1 MRYILFSLL
10 LLYPCLA
17 LSNPT
22 ESDLT
27 KIQAQIKEEQEAH
40 LSLKQKAK
48 NLASE
53 VSSVQKEMIRTANE
67 VQDFEDSLSKL
78 EKNLANLQE
87 QQAAAEKQFKAN
99 KAQMALLMAALQKM
113 AIFPAQGSLLQSGDP
128 NDNLRA
134 MFLLKSTRQPLE
146 AAAKKLREDLDV
158 LISLQSAIKAQASQI
173 KLASARLN
181 AKKENMERLFK
192 QKFIL
197 QAHLESQSQEAKKK
211 ATELGQQAKDLQD
224 LLRKLDIEEKRQQQ
238 IASAAGRS
246 KPDMDGEQFR
256 PKRVAGAF
264 EKSFGSL
271 PLPAR
276 GRIIQKYGDRTDLG
290 ATAKGITLQTRPNA
304 QVVSIFDGKILFAGP
319 FKGYGNLLIIEHGDG
334 YHTLLSGLDRIDAQV
349 GQNVLTGEPV
359 GIMSTNASQK
369 LYIEFRKDGQT
380 VNPDSWFA
388 FKL

>member
-78 EKNLANLQE
+78 EKNLADLQE

-238 IASAAGRS
+238 IALAAKRA
-246 KPDMDGEQFR
+246 KPDMDTEQFR

>member
-1 MRYILFSLL
+1 MKYFLFSLL
-10 LLYPCLA
+10 LLCPFMA

-27 KIQAQIKEEQEAH
+27 KIKAQMKEEQEAH
-40 LSLKQKAK
+40 ISLKQKAK

-53 VSSVQKEMIRTANE
+53 VSSVQKEMIKTANE
-67 VQDFEDSLSKL
+67 VQDFEDTLSKL
-78 EKNLANLQE
+78 EKNLADLQQ
-87 QQAAAEKQFKAN
+87 QQALAEKQFKAN
-99 KAQMALLMAALQKM
+99 KAQMALLMTALQKM
-113 AIFPAQGSLLQSGDP
+113 AIFPAQTSLLQSGDP

-197 QAHLESQSQEAKKK
+197 QAHLESQSLEAKKK

-238 IASAAGRS
+238 IAQAAGRS
-246 KPDMDGEQFR
+246 KPDIDGEQFR
-256 PKRVAGAF
+256 PERVAGAF

-276 GRIIQKYGDRTDLG
+276 GRIIQKYGDRTELG

-359 GIMSTNASQK
+359 GIMSTNANQK
-369 LYIEFRKDGQT
+369 LYIEFRKNGQT
-380 VNPDSWFA
+380 INPDSWFA